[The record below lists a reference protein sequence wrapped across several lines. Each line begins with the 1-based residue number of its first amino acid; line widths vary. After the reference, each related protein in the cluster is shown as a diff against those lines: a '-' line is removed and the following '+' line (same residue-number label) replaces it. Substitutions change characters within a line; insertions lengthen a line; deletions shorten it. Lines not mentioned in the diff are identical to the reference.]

1 MTEETRMKAIVIDE
15 PWIGMILSGRKTWEM
30 RKTACHHRGTIALI
44 RKGGGTVVGVA
55 EVIASRPPLASLADY
70 AAAEDRHG
78 IPPDRQARAFEDGWR
93 TPWVLR
99 GARPLA
105 RPVSYDHPS
114 GAVIWVNLGEEVARA
129 VELAAGP
136 APVSAIAM
144 LAGAAPEPMTVIAA
158 RGVSTAAESSAIGI
172 TAVASASE
180 EAESR
185 AITVTGGNLRNNH
198 LYLPLDFFPAD
209 AIGGRNRAEAAL
221 RTITVTFSPGQTV
234 ECDIDGTKR
243 ILRTRG
249 PVGDFF
255 ARAGVRD
262 GDVVRVVRTGPYA
275 YRVDR
280 P

>member
-1 MTEETRMKAIVIDE
+1 MKALVIDE

-30 RKTACHHRGTIALI
+30 RKTACHHRGPIALI
-44 RKGGGTVVGVA
+44 RKGSGTVVGVA
-55 EVIASRPPLASLADY
+55 EVIASRPPLTSLAEY

-99 GARPLA
+99 GARALA
-105 RPVSYDHPS
+105 RPVPYEHPS
-114 GAVIWVNLGEEVARA
+114 GAVIWVTLGEDVARA
-129 VELAAGP
+129 VEVAAGP
-136 APVSAIAM
+136 ASLSATTTLVDAV
-144 LAGAAPEPMTVIAA
+144 PEPMTTITT
-158 RGVSTAAESSAIGI
+158 REVSTAADSPAIGI
-172 TAVASASE
+172 TAVAPTSE
-180 EAESR
+180 GAESC

-209 AIGGRNRAEAAL
+209 AIGGRNRAEAAP
-221 RTITVTFSPGQTV
+221 RAITVTFSPGQNV

-255 ARAGVRD
+255 SRAGVCE